1 MKIGK
6 LFVLLALAVVT
17 VLVFSCKG
25 KEAETNA
32 AASKTTLLW
41 LYESADPDKEEAL
54 RKNLID
60 VVNSRAEDYEITIR
74 FDPNYDQNLR
84 TSMLAG
90 AGPDLVQTAGPTY
103 VQEMVRENYLLPLD
117 DYAKKYGWD
126 KIVFPMMQ
134 RLGSVDGRLYSL
146 PKTYESMVL
155 FYNKTLFEKNGWQVP
170 ETWAEFD
177 TLCAKIKATGITPI
191 VAGNATWKPTNE
203 HYVGIFF
210 NHLAGPEN
218 IRAALEGKKPWTDKV
233 FVDAITELQRFF
245 NEYFTKDYFSL
256 GGDDPIAILAAG
268 EAAMFPS
275 GTWNFQNINKFFE
288 AEGQDWDW
296 APIPSGPGIPYP
308 LYEMAIGATLS
319 INAKS
324 AKPDAIAEL
333 LNTLFNEKEV
343 IVNMNADWPGEWCL
357 PINSISSSDFGDRI
371 DHRYA
376 RSIEMIADAVSEGNY
391 GYTTWTFWPEK
402 TNQYLWEAIE
412 NVFLKQ
418 LPPAEYL
425 KNLDDLF
432 QTDLKDD
439 KVPKLP

>member
-1 MKIGK
+1 MKYGK
-6 LFVLLALAVVT
+6 TGVVLLVCMAAAL
-17 VLVFSCKG
+17 VLACRG
-25 KEAETNA
+25 KTDGGG

-60 VVNSRAEDYEITIR
+60 VVNSRATDYEITIR
-74 FDPNYDQNLR
+74 FDPNYDQNIR

-103 VQEMVRENYLLPLD
+103 VQEMVREGYLLPLD

-134 RLGSVDGRLYSL
+134 ELGSVDGRLYSL
-146 PKTYESMVL
+146 PKSYESMVL
-155 FYNKTLFEKNGWQVP
+155 FYNKTLFEKNGWQLP
-170 ETWAEFD
+170 KTWAEFD
-177 TLCAKIKATGITPI
+177 ALCARVKAAGIIPI
-191 VAGNATWKPTNE
+191 VSGNADWKPTNE
-203 HYVGIFF
+203 HHVGIFF
-210 NHLAGPEN
+210 NHLAGPDN
-218 IRAALEGKKPWTDKV
+218 IKAALEGKKPWTDRE
-233 FVDAITELQRFF
+233 FVDSITELKRFF
-245 NEYFTKDYFSL
+245 ADYFTKDYFSL
-256 GGDDPIAILAAG
+256 VQDDSIAILAAG
-268 EAAMFPS
+268 EAAMYPS

-288 AEGQDWDW
+288 AEGQEWDW
-296 APIPSGPGIPYP
+296 TPLPSGPGVSYP

-333 LNTLFNEKEV
+333 LNTLFTDKDV

-357 PINSISSSDFGDRI
+357 PINTISSSDFGTRI
-371 DHRYA
+371 DPRYA
-376 RSIEMIADAVSEGNY
+376 RSIEMIGDAVSEGNY

-412 NVFLKQ
+412 NVILNQ
-418 LPPAEYL
+418 LSPSDYL
-425 KNLDDLF
+425 KNLDGVF
-432 QTDLKDD
+432 QTDLKDG